1 MATWPYRP
9 QLPLREA
16 LEWNTDITRCYTTEY
31 RQCLRTM
38 PRMTWTHEYQL
49 DYDDKAVAVELSRNN
64 AHLDIDVPEWQSLV
78 DIIATSAGTA
88 TLPIPGAATIP
99 AYKAGGKAII
109 WESNANFEV
118 VTVSGVSTN
127 SISISAT
134 TRNHGKATV
143 CPLRSCEILN
153 PLECDLKPADFVTA
167 TAVFRCN
174 ITEDLTPTYGE
185 GIGYAEYLD
194 IQVVTDTVE
203 LFSGA
208 KETTERDLAVLD
220 SVVGIVDR
228 RPVYAAPNRTGVLAW
243 YCGDRAELWNRRRWL
258 HSRKGRQKNFWAP
271 SWNADVVITRDITGG
286 DTTLEIAA
294 CNFAS
299 TFATPCDFAII
310 APDGG
315 IWPVRVTGATAGSA
329 GRELLALES
338 AFVGAVSLAN
348 IATTCK
354 LTLSRFG
361 TDSIEIHHL
370 TGGQATVAVSV
381 VEDPNVPVST

>member
-9 QLPLREA
+9 QLPLTET
-16 LEWNTDITRCYTTEY
+16 LEWHTDVIRCYSTEQ
-31 RQCLRTM
+31 RQCLRTR
-38 PRMTWTHEYQL
+38 PRMTWQHSYHL
-49 DYDDKAVAVELSRNN
+49 DYDDKAAAVELCRSN
-64 AHLDIDVPEWQSLV
+64 AHLEIDVPEWTSLV
-78 DIIATSAGTA
+78 DIAATSDGTTLVTVPSA
-88 TLPIPGAATIP
+88 TTIP
-99 AYKAGGKAII
+99 AYKVGGKAII
-109 WESNANFEV
+109 WESPTTYEV
-118 VTVSGVSTN
+118 VTVAGVSAN
-127 SISISAT
+127 AVSISAT
-134 TRNHGKATV
+134 TSSHGAATM
-143 CPLRSCEILN
+143 CPMRSCKFIN
-153 PLECDLKPADFVTA
+153 PLECDLQPADFVTA
-167 TAVFRCN
+167 SAVFRCDV
-174 ITEDLTPTYGE
+174 TEDLTPNYGV
-185 GIGYAEYLD
+185 GIGYAEYRG

-220 SVVGIVDR
+220 SVVGLVDR

-286 DTTLEIAA
+286 DATLEIAA

-338 AFVGAVSLAN
+338 AFVGSVSLAN